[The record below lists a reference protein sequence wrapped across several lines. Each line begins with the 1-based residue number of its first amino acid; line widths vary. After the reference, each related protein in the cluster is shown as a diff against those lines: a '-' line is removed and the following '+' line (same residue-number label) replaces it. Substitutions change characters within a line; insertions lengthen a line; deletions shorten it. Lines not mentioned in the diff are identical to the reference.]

1 MTESEELKIVFL
13 FKLHFGAFA
22 TLIEYGVSPYVDGQ
36 WLSILGRDAVAWKL
50 ELED

>member
-1 MTESEELKIVFL
+1 MIESEELKIVFL
-13 FKLHFGAFA
+13 LKLHFGAFT

-36 WLSILGRDAVAWKL
+36 WLSVLGRDAVTRKL